1 MPVSTSNFTIP
12 HSTQDRQWDARFNV
26 QTEEYLKVILDS
38 IRADN
43 ERGRLKY
50 ILVSGVEVGT
60 KPQHD
65 DYQVRHVHVA
75 AIFHNRV
82 SKAAILKNWGILEGN
97 GYYLVPRNRDLPYA
111 GWRDHHTKVFSK
123 VNENETVLFEEGEL
137 PQDEKKRK
145 RIDPSPEEKK
155 GKMDANLL
163 IIKELLETNK
173 ETEAFERFPRTFL
186 QYGEK
191 IKTMLTQRRDFFQKK
206 RHPNIWLFGYAGT
219 GKTQVLNFI
228 YPDYYKKNLTNRFF
242 DLFDSKIHTH
252 IMCEDVDYDC
262 VEKLGINFFKTIC
275 DQAGFPID
283 QVSNLPSE
291 IVLYISD
298 MLPVSDA
305 WNFFLFYRSQ
315 KYKTPQLIQATC
327 LVTSNFTIPQI
338 LSNLDNTNGIEENK
352 AALLRRFY
360 HVPIYKF
367 LQLLGLKLIPQFD
380 RLKLN
385 KEGNNDPSK
394 LFMTW
399 DYMTDT
405 PLCKPLESPEY
416 YQEKI
421 RDHFY
426 Q

>member
-1 MPVSTSNFTIP
+1 MHQYLPQILVEAKDFFYSFFNLPVDVQNMPQAKAKTTVP
-12 HSTQDRQWDARFNV
+12 HSTQDRQWDARLNV
-26 QTEEYLKVILDS
+26 QTDEYLESVLKNIKSDH
-38 IRADN
+38 

-50 ILVSGVEVGT
+50 ILVSGVEIGT

-97 GYYLVPRNRDLPYA
+97 GYYLVPRNRDLPYG
-111 GWRDHHTKVFSK
+111 GWRNHHTKEFSK
-123 VNENETVLFEEGEL
+123 VDSNSLILFEEGEL

-145 RIDPSPEEKK
+145 RVECSDEEKK
-155 GKMDANLL
+155 GKLDGNLL
-163 IIKELLETNK
+163 IIKQLLEENK
-173 ETEAFERFPRTFL
+173 EKDAFERFPRTYL

-191 IKTMLTQRRDFFQKK
+191 IKTMLTQRRDFFQQK
-206 RHPNIWLFGYAGT
+206 RHPNIWLHGYAGT

-228 YPDYYKKNLTNRFF
+228 YPNYYKKNISNRFF
-242 DLFDSKIHTH
+242 DLFDPKIHTH

-262 VEKLGINFFKTIC
+262 VERLGINFFKTIC

-283 QVSNLPSE
+283 
-291 IVLYISD
+291 
-298 MLPVSDA
+298 
-305 WNFFLFYRSQ
+305 Q

-338 LSNLDNTNGIEENK
+338 LSNLDNTCGVEENK

-380 RLKLN
+380 RIKLN

-394 LFMTW
+394 LFMAW

-405 PLCKPLESPEY
+405 PLCKPIESPEY